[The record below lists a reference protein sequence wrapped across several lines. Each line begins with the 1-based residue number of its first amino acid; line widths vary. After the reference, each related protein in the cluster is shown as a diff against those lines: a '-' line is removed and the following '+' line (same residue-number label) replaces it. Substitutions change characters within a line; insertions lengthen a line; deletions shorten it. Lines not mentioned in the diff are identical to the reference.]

1 MRIDSRYR
9 SRISVDL
16 RNHNL
21 IAFIV
26 SIAIV
31 CFFILLSFGFVK
43 SVKAENLSDSI
54 NEQIENLDL
63 ENLKKYFDSL
73 ENANGIEFYSFL
85 DNLLNGNFKG
95 EYNTFFGYVLSM
107 AFSDFSDTISVIC
120 SIIAITLLCSLF
132 NLLKPS
138 LADESVGEIVNLVCL
153 FSILIIL
160 SSKIVPLFLSVK
172 NIIQNLTNLC
182 EIMSPI
188 ILSLLIS
195 SGGTVSASLYSP
207 AVSFLTGGVSAIIL
221 NVLLPLVALTLIFHV
236 FSNVC
241 GGIKFNKFADF
252 FSSVIKW
259 VTGITVTIF
268 GIFISVQGIGG
279 AVHDGISIKTAK
291 YAIGNTVPLIGGF
304 LRDGLDFIMV
314 GSVLIKNSI
323 GIIGIFSLFYT
334 ILPPVLY
341 MIVLSLGLKLA
352 SAVSEPFSDGKVSEL
367 LNGVSKSIGSLIACV
382 LLLGFMIFVTVL
394 LIIFT
399 ANAFI

>member
-1 MRIDSRYR
+1 MRVNSRYR
-9 SRISVDL
+9 SRLSVNL
-16 RNHNL
+16 RNRNL

-31 CFFILLSFGFVK
+31 CSVAFLSFGEVRK
-43 SVKAENLSDSI
+43 VKAENLSESI

-63 ENLKKYFDSL
+63 ADLEKYFDSL
-73 ENANGIEFYSFL
+73 ENYGGIEFYSFL
-85 DNLLNGNFKG
+85 DNLLNGKYQG
-95 EYNTFFGYVLSM
+95 EFDTFFGYVTSL
-107 AFSDFSDTISVIC
+107 AFSDFSNTVSVIC
-120 SIIAITLLCSLF
+120 SIIAITLLCSVF

-138 LADESVGEIVNLVCL
+138 FADESVGEIVNLVCL

-160 SSKIVPLFLSVK
+160 SSKIVPLFLCVK

-207 AVSFLTGGVSAIIL
+207 AVAFLTGGVCAIIL
-221 NVLLPLVALTLIFHV
+221 KVLLPLVALTLIFHV

-241 GGIKFNKFADF
+241 GGIRLKKFAEF

-304 LRDGLDFIMV
+304 LRDGFDFIMV

-352 SAVSEPFSDGKVSEL
+352 SAVSEPFSDGKLPDL
-367 LNGVSKSIGSLIACV
+367 LNGVSKSIGNLIACV